1 MGPRDHM
8 ADPLLD
14 QRGPTLGAAGG
25 DEGRGPMRRRA
36 GSGVGGKEKRR
47 KERVGEQGAQEPPPS
62 SFLPAW
68 PFLGSTDLDNRG
80 GGDPQPLC
88 AGCGPKRQA
97 WGQERWQEQMTPK
110 ARPTHLSKLRAC
122 GGQGR
127 ERKKRGR

>member
-1 MGPRDHM
+1 M
-8 ADPLLD
+8 
-14 QRGPTLGAAGG
+14 
-25 DEGRGPMRRRA
+25 
-36 GSGVGGKEKRR
+36 
-47 KERVGEQGAQEPPPS
+47 GEQGAQEPPPS

>member
-47 KERVGEQGAQEPPPS
+47 KEQVGEQGAQKPPP
-62 SFLPAW
+62 LPSCLPGLFWA
-68 PFLGSTDLDNRG
+68 PQTLTPGVGETPNPCVQDVSPRGRPGVRRG
-80 GGDPQPLC
+80 G
-88 AGCGPKRQA
+88 KNR
-97 WGQERWQEQMTPK
+97 
-110 ARPTHLSKLRAC
+110 
-122 GGQGR
+122 
-127 ERKKRGR
+127 